1 MTNNDPNRWL
11 RYDPDEDI
19 SRHSA
24 TDPQKCRDMQ
34 KKYGWKLIDIEEI
47 ENKNIFEVDCVFKGK
62 TEFPNYLEEK
72 EEE

>member
-1 MTNNDPNRWL
+1 
-11 RYDPDEDI
+11 
-19 SRHSA
+19 
-24 TDPQKCRDMQ
+24 MQ

-47 ENKNIFEVDCVFKGK
+47 DNKYIFEVDCVFKGK

>member
-1 MTNNDPNRWL
+1 MANNDPNRWL
-11 RYDPDEDI
+11 RYDPERDI

-24 TDPQKCRDMQ
+24 TSPQKCRDMQ

-47 ENKNIFEVDCVFKGK
+47 ENQQIFQVDCVFKGQ

>member
-11 RYDPDEDI
+11 RYDSEQDI

-24 TDPQKCRDMQ
+24 INPQKCREMQ

-47 ENKNIFEVDCVFKGK
+47 ENK
-62 TEFPNYLEEK
+62 
-72 EEE
+72 